1 MLTGR
6 RFKLREP
13 LIATTIG
20 KNGERV
26 AVMVPTLSIVEI
38 ISGTA
43 SGLRI
48 LDVLW
53 DGKVFATFA
62 TDIAERGDELLDQ
75 AAEPRP
81 ATIEDHPRKRAEMV
95 RAVGF

>member
-1 MLTGR
+1 MLAGR

-13 LIATTIG
+13 VIG
-20 KNGERV
+20 TALEKNGERT
-26 AVMVPTLSIVEI
+26 AAMIPTSSVIEI

-53 DGKVFATFA
+53 DGKVLAMFES
-62 TDIAERGDELLDQ
+62 DIAERGDELADRQQ
-75 AAEPRP
+75 AGKVTLASR
-81 ATIEDHPRKRAEMV
+81 RKQEV
-95 RAVGF
+95 SL